1 MIPIDGETAV
11 IRISRIAGQYREK
24 GMNARAEA
32 AEECETAVRRL
43 MDEERIQREEEATAE
58 RVCQVEPWFE
68 RGLTGRDVWRCG
80 ACGNRVDRGDAY
92 CRTCGKKLVPKKRK

>member
-1 MIPIDGETAV
+1 MTTIDGEMAV
-11 IRISRIAGQYREK
+11 IRISRIAGQYRELGK
-24 GMNARAEA
+24 NARAEA

-43 MDEERIQREEEATAE
+43 IVEEQIHREEEETAE

-92 CRTCGKKLVPKKRK
+92 CRKCGKKLVAKKRK

>member
-1 MIPIDGETAV
+1 MTAIDGEMAV
-11 IRISRIAGQYREK
+11 IRISRIAGQYREMGK
-24 GMNARAEA
+24 TARAEA

-43 MDEERIQREEEATAE
+43 IAEEQIHREEEATAE

-80 ACGNRVDRGDAY
+80 ACGNRVDRTDAY
-92 CRTCGKKLVPKKRK
+92 CRNCGKKLVAKKRK